1 MPTSVDWRERG
12 AVTRVRNQRD
22 IHPQSPT
29 CWLIAAAGALEAV
42 NFIQNKTLD
51 ELDESRI
58 FDPRI
63 LETGPNGGLMTQ
75 AWNYARANKIFD
87 KITIGKNVSIEADNE
102 RALMEAVSI
111 QPVAA
116 GIRVTDSF
124 RNYRGGVHTED
135 ANSYHLE
142 YNHAILIVG
151 YGSNVNGVDYWIIK
165 NSWGT
170 EWGEQGYMRLA
181 RNRNNQLG
189 IASQAVYPKIN

>member
-1 MPTSVDWRERG
+1 MSTSVDWRERG

-42 NFIQNKTLD
+42 NFIQNKRLD

-87 KITIGKNVSIEADNE
+87 K
-102 RALMEAVSI
+102 R
-111 QPVAA
+111 
-116 GIRVTDSF
+116 SF
-124 RNYRGGVHTED
+124 KFLN
-135 ANSYHLE
+135 
-142 YNHAILIVG
+142 ILFF
-151 YGSNVNGVDYWIIK
+151 
-165 NSWGT
+165 
-170 EWGEQGYMRLA
+170 
-181 RNRNNQLG
+181 
-189 IASQAVYPKIN
+189 